1 MDQVI
6 SELISTWG
14 TFGLII
20 VVAGFIIYDKII
32 KKDNSP
38 APKEAKDDGLYTKN
52 DMIYESLKDIKDSL
66 ETNVLVINSNINHL
80 KENVYEKIDNLDES
94 VDEKLAYMESR
105 INNIPIDEVKK
116 IIESDKHKKEEDK
129 EAHKKAWNDLVRL
142 GDKIHDTLIEY
153 TKSINCQHLFVG
165 SFHNGSKSLTG
176 VPYLKLDI
184 IREVYHPNDFH
195 DLDHDFAPI
204 YKDCDLTLLGKL
216 PKMLAQNKLLYFSVS
231 DYNSEMLKY
240 DQIIAR
246 RMLGLGIKQ
255 IALHVTTE
263 DNKPSGFIG
272 CIRYDDNKM
281 DIESL
286 KLCVKEL
293 ELIHNNTKLD

>member
-20 VVAGFIIYDKII
+20 VVVGFIIYDKII
-32 KKDNSP
+32 KKDNSL
-38 APKEAKDDGLYTKN
+38 AKEANNDGLYTKD

-66 ETNVLVINSNINHL
+66 ETNISIVNSNINVL
-80 KENVYEKIDNLDES
+80 KEDVYAKFDNLDES

-116 IIESDKHKKEEDK
+116 IIESDKHKREEDDD
-129 EAHKKAWNDLVRL
+129 AHKKAWNDLVRL
-142 GDKIHDTLIEY
+142 GDKIHDTLVDY
-153 TKSINCQHLFVG
+153 TKSINCQHIFVG

-184 IREVYHPNDFH
+184 IREVYHPSDINE
-195 DLDHDFAPI
+195 LDHDFAPI

-216 PKMLAQNKLLYFSVS
+216 PKMLVQNKLLYFKVEGH
-231 DYNSEMLKY
+231 DSEMLKY

-255 IALHVTTE
+255 IALHVTIE
-263 DNKPSGFIG
+263 RNKPSGFIG
-272 CIRYDDNKM
+272 CVRYDNNPMDMENLKM
-281 DIESL
+281 
-286 KLCVKEL
+286 CVKEL
-293 ELIHNNTKLD
+293 EIIHNNTKLD

>member
-38 APKEAKDDGLYTKN
+38 APKEAKNDGLYTKN
-52 DMIYESLKDIKDSL
+52 DMIYESLKDIKDLL
-66 ETNVLVINSNINHL
+66 ETNVLVINSNINTL
-80 KENVYEKIDNLDES
+80 KEDVYEKIDNLDES
-94 VDEKLAYMESR
+94 VDEKLTYMESR

-116 IIESDKHKKEEDK
+116 IIESDKHKKEEDN
-129 EAHKKAWNDLVRL
+129 EAHKKAWYDLVRL
-142 GDKIHDTLIEY
+142 GDKIHDTLVDY

-165 SFHNGSKSLTG
+165 SFHNGSRSLTG

-184 IREVYHPNDFH
+184 IREVYHPDDFH

-216 PKMLAQNKLLYFSVS
+216 PKMLVQNKLLYFNVN

-240 DQIIAR
+240 DQIVAR

-255 IALHVTTE
+255 IALHVTKE
-263 DNKPSGFIG
+263 DNKPSGFVG

-286 KLCVKEL
+286 KMCVKEL
-293 ELIHNNTKLD
+293 EIIHNNTKLN